1 VTPPAGDGG
10 NRAGRS
16 GLPVGDL
23 PTTESVTIDL
33 PVPASALA
41 VGAHPDDIE
50 FGCGATLAKWAA
62 AGCRLYHLI
71 LTDGSKG
78 SWDPDAELATLVAE
92 RMNEARASASALD
105 GASDSG
111 SQREDRVIFLHRVD
125 GALENGITERRDV
138 ARIIRTIR
146 PAALLGHDPWRRYRL
161 HPDHRAAGF
170 LTVDALVAA
179 RDPHFFAELEL
190 PPHRPDALLLF
201 EADQP
206 NHLEEATGF
215 ESAKVEALLCHKSQW
230 ESTMGIDGT
239 GRSEAAEPSDSD
251 RTRFASKVHR
261 QLADHG
267 SHAGR
272 QLGEAFHLMTDL

>member
-1 VTPPAGDGG
+1 
-10 NRAGRS
+10 
-16 GLPVGDL
+16 
-23 PTTESVTIDL
+23 
-33 PVPASALA
+33 
-41 VGAHPDDIE
+41 
-50 FGCGATLAKWAA
+50 
-62 AGCRLYHLI
+62 
-71 LTDGSKG
+71 
-78 SWDPDAELATLVAE
+78 VAE
-92 RMNEARASASALD
+92 RMNEARASASAID

-111 SQREDRVIFLHRVD
+111 SPRDDRVIFLQRVD
-125 GALENGITERRDV
+125 GALENGIIERRDV

-146 PAALLGHDPWRRYRL
+146 PATLLGHDPWRRYRL

-170 LTVDALVAA
+170 LTLDALVAA

-206 NHLEEATGF
+206 NHLEDATGF
-215 ESAKVEALLCHKSQW
+215 ESAKVEALLCHTSQW

-239 GRSEAAEPSDSD
+239 ARTQTAEPSDSD
-251 RTRFASKVHR
+251 RARFASKVHR

-267 SHAGR
+267 SLAGH

>member
-1 VTPPAGDGG
+1 VTPPTEDAG

-23 PTTESVTIDL
+23 PATETITIDL

-78 SWDPDAELATLVAE
+78 SWDPHAELAALVAE
-92 RMNEARASASALD
+92 RMNEAKASASVI
-105 GASDSG
+105 GGGSDSG
-111 SQREDRVIFLHRVD
+111 SRQEDRVIFLQRVD

-138 ARIIRTIR
+138 ARIIRTVR
-146 PAALLGHDPWRRYRL
+146 PSALLGHDPWRRYRL

-170 LTVDALVAA
+170 LALDALVAA

-190 PPHRPDALLLF
+190 PPHRPDTLLLF

-206 NHLEEATGF
+206 NHVEDATGF
-215 ESAKVEALLCHKSQW
+215 ESAKVEALLRHTSQW

-239 GRSEAAEPSDSD
+239 GHTGTGEPSESD
-251 RTRFASKVHR
+251 RARFASKVHR

-267 SHAGR
+267 SLAGR